1 MKYKYL
7 GLISLILILCS
18 CTNEDQIGVY
28 EGFSELDT
36 LIQDFENDLVPLE
49 REVAELSA
57 FTSYLLRNKHQFIKV
72 ADQGKYTTS
81 ESGIFYNPTPRFNE
95 SSVYIS
101 TRAADRRAAIEQVY
115 ATESLDSAFYHVVT
129 NNDLVTQAY
138 FNSKTQ
144 YSRLYPS
151 YGVLSILEPDL
162 DITSFNFYYLA
173 DGVRNPDR
181 GAKWVEEIYI
191 DPAGR
196 GWVLSVIHPVYYEDA
211 LQGVMGLDITVD
223 DLINQFLHRSNRD
236 LVIVNADG
244 MIVAGKTR
252 AIESLDMP
260 PLKNHTYSQTINSDN
275 FQEQEFNLFKSKNR
289 EVRRMVAKFLL
300 EKDNNY
306 QLNINGSTHMVY
318 CKKMTL
324 LNWYLIDIDNL

>member
-7 GLISLILILCS
+7 ALISMLLFLYGCS
-18 CTNEDQIGVY
+18 NGDSKGGY
-28 EGFSELDT
+28 EGFSALDS
-36 LIQDFENDLVPLE
+36 LIQNFENDLVPLE
-49 REVAELSA
+49 KEVSDLSA
-57 FTSYLLRNKHQFIKV
+57 LATYLLQNKDRFIQ
-72 ADQGKYTTS
+72 AAEPSKYVTS
-81 ESGIFYNPTPRFNE
+81 ESGIFYNPTPKYNE
-95 SSVYIS
+95 STVYIS
-101 TRAADRRAAIEQVY
+101 TKSSDRKSAIEQVY
-115 ATESLDSAFYHVVT
+115 ATELLDSAFYNVVT

-196 GWVLSVIHPVYYEDA
+196 GWVLSVIHPVYYQDV

-223 DLINQFLHRSNRD
+223 DLINQFLNRSDRD
-236 LVIVNADG
+236 LVIVNAEG

-289 EVRRMVAKFLL
+289 EVRRMIAKFLL

-306 QLNINGSTHMVY
+306 ELNLISTSHMVY
-318 CKKMTL
+318 CKRMTL
-324 LNWYLIDIDNL
+324 LNWYLIEIDNL

>member
-1 MKYKYL
+1 MKYNYL
-7 GLISLILILCS
+7 ALISFLISLQSCS
-18 CTNEDQIGVY
+18 NDLKQEY
-28 EGFSELDT
+28 AGFSELDT
-36 LIQDFENDLVPLE
+36 LIQEFENELVPLE
-49 REVAELSA
+49 REVTELSEL
-57 FTSYLLRNKHQFIKV
+57 TTYLLHNKHRFITA
-72 ADQGKYTTS
+72 ADRSKYTTS
-81 ESGIFYNPTPRFNE
+81 ESGIFYNPTPKFNE
-95 SSVYIS
+95 SSIYIS
-101 TRAADRRAAIEQVY
+101 TRAADRIAAIEQVY
-115 ATESLDSAFYHVVT
+115 ATELLDSAFYDVVT
-129 NNDLVTQAY
+129 NNELVTQAY

-151 YGVLSILEPDL
+151 YGVLSIIEPDL

-173 DGVRNPDR
+173 DGVRNPDK
-181 GAKWVEEIYI
+181 GPKWVEEIYI

-196 GWVLSVIHPVYYEDA
+196 GWVLSVIHPVYYKDE
-211 LQGVMGLDITVD
+211 LQGVMGIDITVD
-223 DLINQFLHRSNRD
+223 NLIDQFLNRSSKD
-236 LVIVNADG
+236 LLLVNADG

-300 EKDNNY
+300 EKDNNF

-318 CKKMTL
+318 CKKLNL
-324 LNWYLIDIDNL
+324 LNWYLIDIADL

>member
-7 GLISLILILCS
+7 VFIVFFISLQS
-18 CTNEDQIGVY
+18 CINNSNSEY
-28 EGFSELDT
+28 AGFSELDN
-36 LIQDFENDLVPLE
+36 LIQEFEQDLAPLE
-49 REVAELSA
+49 KEVSELSKL
-57 FTSYLLRNKHQFIKV
+57 TSYLLQNNLTPE
-72 ADQGKYTTS
+72 ADRSKFTTS
-81 ESGIFYNPTPRFNE
+81 ESGVFYNPTPRYNE

-101 TRAADRRAAIEQVY
+101 TRATDRNIAIEQVY
-115 ATESLDSAFYHVVT
+115 ATELLDSAFYKVVT
-129 NNDLVTQAY
+129 NNELVTQVY

-181 GAKWVEEIYI
+181 GPKWVEEVYI

-196 GWVLSVIHPVYYEDA
+196 GWVLSVIHPVYHKDE

-223 DLINQFLHRSNRD
+223 NLINQFLNRSKRD
-236 LVIVNADG
+236 LLIVNAEG
-244 MIVAGKTR
+244 MIVAGKTK

-289 EVRRMVAKFLL
+289 EVRRMIGKFLL

-318 CKKMTL
+318 CKRLNL
-324 LNWYLIDIDNL
+324 LNWYLIDIADL